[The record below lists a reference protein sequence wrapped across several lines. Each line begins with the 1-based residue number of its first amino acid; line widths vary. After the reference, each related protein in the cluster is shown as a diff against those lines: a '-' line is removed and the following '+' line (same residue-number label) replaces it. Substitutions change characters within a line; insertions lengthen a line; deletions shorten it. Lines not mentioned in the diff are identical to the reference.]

1 MIEISGYVDFNSDF
15 FSIEV
20 DDYVPLRFRSYDGVV
35 GGGYCR
41 VFGEKIRYL
50 SLFLIQKMGL
60 FEGLALTSFF

>member
-35 GGGYCR
+35 GG
-41 VFGEKIRYL
+41 
-50 SLFLIQKMGL
+50 
-60 FEGLALTSFF
+60 